1 MAERPEVLSK
11 RVTRADL
18 AEFLPNS
25 RAIRAFENMVQDLT
39 QTLPDAIENSSADAD
54 SLLAVATFV
63 APPSLPPTFHNAA
76 SDMLAGQIFG
86 A

>member
-1 MAERPEVLSK
+1 MADRPAVVSK

-25 RAIRAFENMVQDLT
+25 RAIRAFENMVHDLT
-39 QTLPDAIENSSADAD
+39 QTLPDAIEGATFDVG
-54 SLLAVATFV
+54 SLLAVSSLARPP
-63 APPSLPPTFHNAA
+63 APTPTFNDAA
-76 SDMLAGQIFG
+76 SDVLATQIFG